1 MIAFRVA
8 YRLDPGEIFVIPALS
23 RLGSRTM

>member
-8 YRLDPGEIFVIPALS
+8 YRLETGQIFVIPALS
-23 RLGSRTM
+23 RLSSRTM